1 MMCYVDT
8 SVIVAMLTH
17 EPKSAVCIEWFKNQ
31 KQLPQSTDW
40 LIAEFNSAIS
50 LKLRTGQLQAEQA
63 TAILQTFETLIS
75 GGIKLL
81 PINREIYSQAGAL
94 IRSHPNLRAGDALYL
109 SVALGA
115 GIKEFVTLDNNQSK
129 TAQEMGFSCEVM

>member
-1 MMCYVDT
+1 MCYVDT

-17 EPKSAVCIEWFKNQ
+17 EPKSAICIDWFKNQ
-31 KQLPQSTDW
+31 SQPPQSSDW
-40 LIAEFNSAIS
+40 LITEFNSAIS

-63 TAILQTFETLIS
+63 SAILQTFETLIN

-94 IRSHPNLRAGDALYL
+94 IRNNPNLRAGDSLHL
-109 SVALGA
+109 SVALGV
-115 GIKEFVTLDNNQSK
+115 GIDEFVTLDNNQAK
-129 TAQEMGFSCEVM
+129 VAQAMDFICEVM

>member
-1 MMCYVDT
+1 MCYVDT

-17 EPKSAVCIEWFKNQ
+17 EPKSAVCIDWFKNQ
-31 KQLPQSTDW
+31 KQPPQSSDW
-40 LIAEFNSAIS
+40 LITEFNSAIS

-63 TAILQTFETLIS
+63 TAILQTFETLIN

-94 IRSHPNLRAGDALYL
+94 IRSHPNLRAGDALHL
-109 SVALGA
+109 SVASGA
-115 GIKEFVTLDNNQSK
+115 EISEFVTLYNNQAK
-129 TAQEMGFSCEVM
+129 TAQAMGFACELM

>member
-1 MMCYVDT
+1 MCYVDT

-17 EPKSAVCIEWFKNQ
+17 EPKSAVCIDWFKNQ
-31 KQLPQSTDW
+31 KQPPQSSDW
-40 LIAEFNSAIS
+40 LITEFNSAIS
-50 LKLRTGQLQAEQA
+50 LKLRTSQLQADQA
-63 TAILQTFETLIS
+63 STILQTFETLIN

-94 IRSHPNLRAGDALYL
+94 IGSNPNLRAGDALHL

-115 GIKEFVTLDNNQSK
+115 GITKFVTLDNNQAK
-129 TAQEMGFSCEVM
+129 TAQAASFVCEVM

>member
-1 MMCYVDT
+1 MCYVDT

-17 EPKSAVCIEWFKNQ
+17 EPKSAVCIDWFKNQ
-31 KQLPQSTDW
+31 KQPPQSSDW
-40 LIAEFNSAIS
+40 LITEFNSAIS
-50 LKLRTGQLQAEQA
+50 LKLRTSQLQADQA
-63 TAILQTFETLIS
+63 STILQTFETLIN

-94 IRSHPNLRAGDALYL
+94 IGSNPNLRAGDALHI

-115 GIKEFVTLDNNQSK
+115 GIKEFVTLDNNQAK
-129 TAQEMGFSCEVM
+129 AAQAIGFNCEVI

>member
-1 MMCYVDT
+1 MCYVDT

-17 EPKSAVCIEWFKNQ
+17 EPKSFACMDWFKNQ
-31 KQLPQSTDW
+31 KLPPQSSDW
-40 LIAEFNSAIS
+40 LITEFNSAIS

-63 TAILQTFETLIS
+63 SAILQTFETLIN

-81 PINREIYSQAGAL
+81 PINREIYSEAGAL
-94 IRSHPNLRAGDALYL
+94 IRSNPNLRAGDALHI

-115 GIKEFVTLDNNQSK
+115 GINEFVTLDNNQAK
-129 TAQEMGFSCEVM
+129 TAKAMGFACEVM

>member
-1 MMCYVDT
+1 MCYVDT

-17 EPKSAVCIEWFKNQ
+17 EPKSLACIDWFKNQ
-31 KQLPQSTDW
+31 KQPPQSSDW
-40 LIAEFNSAIS
+40 LITEFNSAIS
-50 LKLRTGQLQAEQA
+50 LKLRTGQLQTDQA
-63 TAILQTFETLIS
+63 LAILQTFETLIN

-94 IRSHPNLRAGDALYL
+94 ICSNPNLRAGDALHI

-115 GIKEFVTLDNNQSK
+115 GIKEFVTLDNNQAK
-129 TAQEMGFSCEVM
+129 AAQAIGFNCEVI

>member
-1 MMCYVDT
+1 MCYVDT

-17 EPKSAVCIEWFKNQ
+17 EPKSIACIDWFKNQ
-31 KQLPQSTDW
+31 KQPPQSSDW
-40 LIAEFNSAIS
+40 LITEFNSAIS

-63 TAILQTFETLIS
+63 SAILQTFEALIN

-94 IRSHPNLRAGDALYL
+94 IRSHPNLRAGDALHL
-109 SVALGA
+109 SVASGA
-115 GIKEFVTLDNNQSK
+115 GLKEFVTLDNHQTIAAK
-129 TAQEMGFSCEVM
+129 GMGFVCVAI